1 MFTLMGIR
9 TKKEN
14 RDKMIAVRVTQSE
27 CDALDRLTYLGD
39 YEGRSD
45 AGRALML
52 PYLHAMTEVME
63 GASSLSAGLHATKGM
78 IELNKRLA
86 EVERQNAKERRAK
99 EQGELGLGLNPA

>member
-1 MFTLMGIR
+1 
-9 TKKEN
+9 
-14 RDKMIAVRVTQSE
+14 MIAIRLTYAE

-52 PYLHAMTEVME
+52 PYLQAMIEVMD
-63 GASSLSAGLHATKGM
+63 GKSSITAAVHATQGM
-78 IELNKRLA
+78 FALNTRLA
-86 EVERQNAKERRAK
+86 EVERQQAKERREK